1 VQDLPSQAGIR
12 RQNPRRYQG
21 KLVIRGAVFMAMT
34 DPIADML
41 TRIRN
46 AGMAGHQK
54 LDVPSSN
61 LKVAIATVLKDL
73 GFIKN
78 FKTISDDKQDV
89 LRLYLKFDDDN
100 KPVIHEIKRVS
111 TPGRR
116 VYVGKDD
123 IPLVKNGVGC
133 AILSTSK
140 GVLPD
145 VAAREAQVG
154 GELLCTVW

>member
-1 VQDLPSQAGIR
+1 
-12 RQNPRRYQG
+12 
-21 KLVIRGAVFMAMT
+21 MAMT

-46 AGMAGHQK
+46 AGMAKHQK
-54 LDVPSSN
+54 VDVPMSKV
-61 LKVAIATVLKDL
+61 KVALAEVLKDL
-73 GFIKN
+73 GYIKN
-78 FKTISDDKQDV
+78 FKTVADDKQGV
-89 LRLYLKFDDDN
+89 LRIYLKFDDEN
-100 KPVIHEIKRVS
+100 KHVIHEIKRMS

-123 IPLVKNGVGC
+123 IPAVKNGLGC

-140 GVLPD
+140 GLLHD

-154 GELLCTVW
+154 GEIICTVW